1 MIRLPIFM
9 QKVFGVEEIPDK
21 LLSDAL
27 DRVKTRCAALDLQM
41 YKRRPAQARL
51 ETEAIEA
58 IVGAFRDHYPQAN
71 IRVREHWPHVFVT
84 LIGSR
89 ASFEVV
95 LGQDYDDGDGIEPFY
110 VDVKFTPRLGIRDV
124 IRKMLH
130 QTPRHE
136 PELELRMQAPEPPK
150 KAMATTAPEPPKSAA
165 RSLLD
170 RRR

>member
-9 QKVFGVEEIPDK
+9 QKVFGIVEIPDK
-21 LLSDAL
+21 LLEDAL
-27 DRVKTRCAALDLQM
+27 DRVRTRCAALDLQM

-58 IVGAFRDHYPQAN
+58 IVGTFRDYYPQAN
-71 IRVREHWPHVFVT
+71 VRVREHWPHVFVT
-84 LIGSR
+84 LIGTR
-89 ASFEVV
+89 ASIEVV
-95 LGQDYDDGDGIEPFY
+95 LGQDYDGGDGIDPFY
-110 VDVKFTPRLGIRDV
+110 VDVKYTPKPGIRDV

-130 QTPRHE
+130 HTPRHE

-150 KAMATTAPEPPKSAA
+150 KVMATTAPVTPKSAA

-170 RRR
+170 RRG